1 MARARGRISGTGGLV
16 PTDVRR
22 WISHR
27 RNTELALV
35 VFALLIVTFGHAAAG
50 LAMSDGELPT
60 GLPAY
65 AGGLSALALLA
76 HLVVRRFAR
85 HADPLILPVT
95 VLLTGLGLVLMDRLD
110 HAYAEHYPPDNYQSA
125 PVAPDQV
132 MWTVIGVGL
141 LIATLIVLRHHRVL
155 QRYTYLGMAVAMLL
169 LMAPV
174 FFGADQFG
182 AKRWITLGPMS
193 VQPGEFVKVMIVV
206 FFASY
211 LMANRDALALAGRRV
226 LGLALPRGR
235 NAGPVLL
242 VWAVSIAVL
251 FLERD
256 LGTSLIFFGVFIVML
271 YIATQRTSWA
281 VLGVLMFVLGAV
293 AVAATQPHVK
303 GRVQAWLDPMA
314 IFLPPEERPPGLI
327 SDQSA
332 QALFSFGAGDL
343 TGTGLGQG
351 HSYLVGFA
359 GRSDFI
365 LATVGEELGLTGVT
379 LVILLYVVLIQR
391 GLAAAMHATDPFGK
405 LLAAGLSVVM
415 ALQVFVVA
423 GGVTGLIPLT
433 GKALPFLA
441 QGGSSTVA
449 NFLLVALLI
458 RVSDGAGKASTEPAG
473 NATILTPAIRVD
485 MDDPRRPPRRDR
497 SGRRERQERR
507 DRTHRPDHPGPP
519 GPPGPPSPPDL
530 PDRPEGARPS

>member
-1 MARARGRISGTGGLV
+1 MARDRGRDRSV
-16 PTDVRR
+16 VAD
-22 WISHR
+22 WIAHR

-35 VFALLIVTFGHAAAG
+35 VFAIAVVAFGHAAAG
-50 LAMSDGELPT
+50 LAMYEKVPSGFLGHT
-60 GLPAY
+60 AGL
-65 AGGLSALALLA
+65 GALALAA
-76 HLVVRRFAR
+76 HLAVRRFAR
-85 HADPLILPVT
+85 HADPLILPIT
-95 VLLTGLGLVLMDRLD
+95 VLLSGLGLVLLDRLD

-125 PVAPDQV
+125 PAAPDQV
-132 MWTVIGVGL
+132 TWTLVGVGL
-141 LIATLIVLRHHRVL
+141 LIATLVLLRHHRVL

-169 LMAPV
+169 LMAPA

-182 AKRWITLGPMS
+182 AKRWINVGPLS

-242 VWAVSIAVL
+242 VWAVSLVVL
-251 FLERD
+251 FYERD
-256 LGTSLIFFGVFIVML
+256 LGTSLIFFGVFIFML
-271 YIATQRTSWA
+271 YIATQRTSWVLLGGLMA
-281 VLGVLMFVLGAV
+281 VLGTVV
-293 AVAATQPHVK
+293 VAATQQHVK

-314 IFLPPEERPPGLI
+314 IFLPPEQRPPGLI

-343 TGTGLGQG
+343 TGTGLGEG

-365 LATVGEELGLTGVT
+365 LATVGEELGLAGVT
-379 LVILLYVVLIQR
+379 LVLLLYGLLIQR
-391 GLAAAMHATDPFGK
+391 GLSAALSVTDPFGK
-405 LLAAGLSVVM
+405 LLAAGLSVVV
-415 ALQVFVVA
+415 ALQVFIVS

-449 NFLLVALLI
+449 NWLLVALLI
-458 RVSDGAGKASTEPAG
+458 RVSDSAGKAATQPEG
-473 NATILTPAIRVD
+473 NATILTPVITAD
-485 MDDPRRPPRRDR
+485 GPPR
-497 SGRRERQERR
+497 
-507 DRTHRPDHPGPP
+507 TP
-519 GPPGPPSPPDL
+519 
-530 PDRPEGARPS
+530 